1 MDKDMYVLG
10 GEIYARND
18 PQFEDRR
25 IFARFTAE
33 LSLQYANENSTK
45 QFQAVTR
52 DVCAKGIGIFT
63 NERLTPDSYL
73 TISLKMP
80 DNSKDF
86 STRGRVIWSEQIEP
100 DKYRVGIDLEKAELM
115 GISIVLRTIQIQ
127 TRYYC

>member
-1 MDKDMYVLG
+1 MYVLG

>member
-1 MDKDMYVLG
+1 MYVQG

-45 QFQAVTR
+45 QIKAVTR

-63 NERLTPDSYL
+63 DEKLDPDSYI
-73 TISLKMP
+73 TVALKMP
-80 DNSKDF
+80 DSGKEF

-100 DKYRVGIDLEKAELM
+100 NKYRVGIDLDKAELM

>member
-1 MDKDMYVLG
+1 MYVLG

-33 LSLQYANENSTK
+33 LSLQYSNENSTK
-45 QFQAVTR
+45 QNQAVTR

-63 NERLTPDSYL
+63 NERLNPDSYL

-115 GISIVLRTIQIQ
+115 GIPIVLRTIKIQ